1 MRRTITL
8 HNLGV
13 RDVRQLAL
21 FCEIPSLSLGIMK
34 KMSSPFLTSPVMAT
48 ALITAVVVVA
58 IAVIVLAS
66 NFTIANAQPLPLP
79 LEQQQQQQQQLE
91 EQQVEEE
98 EEESDGEG
106 GLTATL
112 NGDSFRRGDTITVS
126 GSVEEREPSS
136 FVGIEVIDPQSK
148 IVERAVSA
156 VTADN
161 TFTYSFVAGG
171 QQEEQFDI
179 DEPMVTSGNYRMVL
193 TYFLPDD
200 PPDDMEQV
208 ELVFEYN
215 AISDAPPEA
224 AAVTT
229 SSQQPAAAAIE
240 STTTLFQSA
249 NDSFSVQV
257 PDGWII
263 QDVDNT
269 GSALSQE
276 ATQGYGILAQLCP
289 EEEEEQEEQQGAVP
303 TTLPNLDGSGAEDTS
318 SCEDS
323 ENDVIHI
330 VRYPDL
336 DNRLQPANNVT
347 TTSSNSITTDD
358 NILLYNLDK
367 LREVGYMDIEIVNS
381 TDMTVN
387 LTNPQTNQT
396 ITTVPAKTVEMTYT
410 STIAPNEARSGY
422 LISTATDMTPPN
434 LGTTKGYTIF
444 YEGSSVSAAEL
455 ALGFGS
461 LRPLPPGAGQILD
474 SFELIIAP
482 EVAQALAEQEA
493 IQAAETAEGGEDGD
507 DGGAGEEEGDDGGA
521 GDDEGDDGGAG
532 DDEGDDGVAGDDEG
546 DDGGAGDDEGDDGGD
561 GDD

>member
-1 MRRTITL
+1 M
-8 HNLGV
+8 
-13 RDVRQLAL
+13 
-21 FCEIPSLSLGIMK
+21 
-34 KMSSPFLTSPVMAT
+34 KMSSPLLTSPAMAT
-48 ALITAVVVVA
+48 ALITAVVVVVA

-66 NFTIANAQPLPLP
+66 NFTIANAQLLPLP
-79 LEQQQQQQQQLE
+79 LEEQQQQQQQLE

-98 EEESDGEG
+98 EESDGEG
-106 GLTATL
+106 GLTAAL

-215 AISDAPPEA
+215 AISDAPPRGA
-224 AAVTT
+224 AAAAT

-240 STTTLFQSA
+240 STTTLYQSA

-269 GSALSQE
+269 GSASSQE

-289 EEEEEQEEQQGAVP
+289 EEEEEQEEQQGAAAA
-303 TTLPNLDGSGAEDTS
+303 TTLPNLDGSGGEDTS
-318 SCEDS
+318 SCEGS

-336 DNRLQPANNVT
+336 DNRLQAANNVT
-347 TTSSNSITTDD
+347 ANSSSNSITT
-358 NILLYNLDK
+358 N
-367 LREVGYMDIEIVNS
+367 
-381 TDMTVN
+381 
-387 LTNPQTNQT
+387 
-396 ITTVPAKTVEMTYT
+396 
-410 STIAPNEARSGY
+410 
-422 LISTATDMTPPN
+422 
-434 LGTTKGYTIF
+434 
-444 YEGSSVSAAEL
+444 
-455 ALGFGS
+455 
-461 LRPLPPGAGQILD
+461 
-474 SFELIIAP
+474 
-482 EVAQALAEQEA
+482 
-493 IQAAETAEGGEDGD
+493 
-507 DGGAGEEEGDDGGA
+507 
-521 GDDEGDDGGAG
+521 
-532 DDEGDDGVAGDDEG
+532 
-546 DDGGAGDDEGDDGGD
+546 
-561 GDD
+561 

>member
-1 MRRTITL
+1 
-8 HNLGV
+8 
-13 RDVRQLAL
+13 
-21 FCEIPSLSLGIMK
+21 MK
-34 KMSSPFLTSPVMAT
+34 KMSSPLLTSPAMT
-48 ALITAVVVVA
+48 IALITAVVA
-58 IAVIVLAS
+58 ITIIVLTS
-66 NFTIANAQPLPLP
+66 NFTIANAQLPLL
-79 LEQQQQQQQQLE
+79 LEEEQQQQQLE
-91 EQQVEEE
+91 EQQQQVE
-98 EEESDGEG
+98 SYGGG
-106 GLTATL
+106 GLTAAL

-193 TYFLPDD
+193 TYFLPGD

-215 AISDAPPEA
+215 AISDAPPEGA

-229 SSQQPAAAAIE
+229 SSQQPAAATIE

-289 EEEEEQEEQQGAVP
+289 EEEEQEEQQGAAP
-303 TTLPNLDGSGAEDTS
+303 TTLPNLDGSGGEDMS
-318 SCEDS
+318 SCEGS

-347 TTSSNSITTDD
+347 TTSSNGIMTDD

-367 LREVGYMDIEIVNS
+367 LQEVGYMDIEIVNS

-410 STIAPNEARSGY
+410 SPIAPNEARSGY
-422 LISTATDMTPPN
+422 LISTATDVTPPN

-493 IQAAETAEGGEDGD
+493 AQAAETAEGGEDDGN
-507 DGGAGEEEGDDGGA
+507 DGGAGDDEGDDGGA

-532 DDEGDDGVAGDDEG
+532 DDEGDDGGAGDDEG
-546 DDGGAGDDEGDDGGD
+546 DDGGAGDDEGDDGGA
-561 GDD
+561 GDDEGDDGGAGDDEGDDGGAGDDEG

>member
-1 MRRTITL
+1 MTI
-8 HNLGV
+8 
-13 RDVRQLAL
+13 
-21 FCEIPSLSLGIMK
+21 
-34 KMSSPFLTSPVMAT
+34 
-48 ALITAVVVVA
+48 ALITAIVA
-58 IAVIVLAS
+58 AITIIVLTS
-66 NFTIANAQPLPLP
+66 NFTIANAQILPLP
-79 LEQQQQQQQQLE
+79 LEEEQQQQLE

-98 EEESDGEG
+98 SSDGGG

-148 IVERAVSA
+148 IVEHAVSA

-161 TFTYSFVAGG
+161 TFTYSFVAGE
-171 QQEEQFDI
+171 QEEEEQLDI

-193 TYFLPDD
+193 TYFLPGD
-200 PPDDMEQV
+200 PVDDMEQV

-215 AISDAPPEA
+215 AISDAPPRGA

-229 SSQQPAAAAIE
+229 SSQQPAIE

-257 PDGWII
+257 PQGWII

-289 EEEEEQEEQQGAVP
+289 EEEEEQEEQQGAAP
-303 TTLPNLDGSGAEDTS
+303 TTLPNLDGSGGEDMS
-318 SCEDS
+318 SCEGS

-336 DNRLQPANNVT
+336 DNRLQPTNNVT
-347 TTSSNSITTDD
+347 TTSSNSIMTDD

-367 LREVGYMDIEIVNS
+367 LQEVGYMDIEIVNS

-410 STIAPNEARSGY
+410 SPIAPNEARSGY
-422 LISTATDMTPPN
+422 LISTATDVTPPN

-493 IQAAETAEGGEDGD
+493 TQAAETAEGGEDDGD
-507 DGGAGEEEGDDGGA
+507 DGGAGDDEGDDGGA

-532 DDEGDDGVAGDDEG
+532 DDEGDDG
-546 DDGGAGDDEGDDGGD
+546 GAGDDEEDT
-561 GDD
+561 

>member
-1 MRRTITL
+1 
-8 HNLGV
+8 
-13 RDVRQLAL
+13 
-21 FCEIPSLSLGIMK
+21 MK
-34 KMSSPFLTSPVMAT
+34 KMSSPLLTSPAMT
-48 ALITAVVVVA
+48 IALITAVVA
-58 IAVIVLAS
+58 ITIIVLTS
-66 NFTIANAQPLPLP
+66 NFTIANAQLPLL
-79 LEQQQQQQQQLE
+79 LEEEQQQQQLE
-91 EQQVEEE
+91 EQQQQVE
-98 EEESDGEG
+98 SYGGGG

-126 GSVEEREPSS
+126 GSVEEREASS

-193 TYFLPDD
+193 TYFAPGD
-200 PPDDMEQV
+200 PPDDTEQV

-215 AISDAPPEA
+215 AISDAPPRGA

-229 SSQQPAAAAIE
+229 SSQQPAAATIE

-303 TTLPNLDGSGAEDTS
+303 TTLPNLDGSGGEDMS
-318 SCEDS
+318 SCEGS

-347 TTSSNSITTDD
+347 TTSSNGIMTDD

-367 LREVGYMDIEIVNS
+367 LQEVGYMDIEIVNS
-381 TDMTVN
+381 TDM
-387 LTNPQTNQT
+387 
-396 ITTVPAKTVEMTYT
+396 K
-410 STIAPNEARSGY
+410 
-422 LISTATDMTPPN
+422 
-434 LGTTKGYTIF
+434 
-444 YEGSSVSAAEL
+444 
-455 ALGFGS
+455 
-461 LRPLPPGAGQILD
+461 
-474 SFELIIAP
+474 
-482 EVAQALAEQEA
+482 
-493 IQAAETAEGGEDGD
+493 
-507 DGGAGEEEGDDGGA
+507 
-521 GDDEGDDGGAG
+521 
-532 DDEGDDGVAGDDEG
+532 
-546 DDGGAGDDEGDDGGD
+546 
-561 GDD
+561 

>member
-1 MRRTITL
+1 MRRTTTL

-21 FCEIPSLSLGIMK
+21 FCSEREFIFEPKHMK
-34 KMSSPFLTSPVMAT
+34 KMSSPFLTSPAMT
-48 ALITAVVVVA
+48 IALITAVVVAVGA
-58 IAVIVLAS
+58 LAVIVLAS

-79 LEQQQQQQQQLE
+79 LEEQQQQLE
-91 EQQVEEE
+91 EQQVEE

-229 SSQQPAAAAIE
+229 SSQSADIE
-240 STTTLFQSA
+240 S
-249 NDSFSVQV
+249 
-257 PDGWII
+257 
-263 QDVDNT
+263 
-269 GSALSQE
+269 
-276 ATQGYGILAQLCP
+276 
-289 EEEEEQEEQQGAVP
+289 
-303 TTLPNLDGSGAEDTS
+303 
-318 SCEDS
+318 
-323 ENDVIHI
+323 
-330 VRYPDL
+330 
-336 DNRLQPANNVT
+336 
-347 TTSSNSITTDD
+347 
-358 NILLYNLDK
+358 
-367 LREVGYMDIEIVNS
+367 
-381 TDMTVN
+381 
-387 LTNPQTNQT
+387 
-396 ITTVPAKTVEMTYT
+396 
-410 STIAPNEARSGY
+410 
-422 LISTATDMTPPN
+422 
-434 LGTTKGYTIF
+434 
-444 YEGSSVSAAEL
+444 
-455 ALGFGS
+455 
-461 LRPLPPGAGQILD
+461 
-474 SFELIIAP
+474 
-482 EVAQALAEQEA
+482 
-493 IQAAETAEGGEDGD
+493 
-507 DGGAGEEEGDDGGA
+507 
-521 GDDEGDDGGAG
+521 
-532 DDEGDDGVAGDDEG
+532 
-546 DDGGAGDDEGDDGGD
+546 
-561 GDD
+561 

>member
-1 MRRTITL
+1 M
-8 HNLGV
+8 
-13 RDVRQLAL
+13 
-21 FCEIPSLSLGIMK
+21 
-34 KMSSPFLTSPVMAT
+34 KMSSPLLTSPAMAT
-48 ALITAVVVVA
+48 ALITAVVVA

-66 NFTIANAQPLPLP
+66 NFTIANAQLLPLP
-79 LEQQQQQQQQLE
+79 LEEQQQQQQQQLE

-98 EEESDGEG
+98 ESDGGG

-126 GSVEEREPSS
+126 GSVEEREASS

-193 TYFLPDD
+193 TYFLPGD

-215 AISDAPPEA
+215 AISDTISDTAAPPRGA

-229 SSQQPAAAAIE
+229 SSQQPAAAAID
-240 STTTLFQSA
+240 STTTFFQSA

-257 PDGWII
+257 PQGWII
-263 QDVDNT
+263 QDVNNT
-269 GSALSQE
+269 GSALLEE

-289 EEEEEQEEQQGAVP
+289 EEEEEQQGAVP
-303 TTLPNLDGSGAEDTS
+303 TTLPNAGGSGRGDDTS
-318 SCEDS
+318 SCEGS
-323 ENDVIHI
+323 ENYVIRI

-336 DNRLQPANNVT
+336 DTRFKAANNVT
-347 TTSSNSITTDD
+347 TNSNNNSSVTND
-358 NILLYNLDK
+358 NILSYHLQK
-367 LREVGYMDIEIVNS
+367 LQEIDYRGIQIVNS
-381 TDMTVN
+381 ADTTVN

-396 ITTVPAKTVEMTYT
+396 IATVPAKFVEMTY
-410 STIAPNEARSGY
+410 STAIAPNETRSGY
-422 LISTATDMTPPN
+422 LISTATNATAPD
-434 LGTTKGYTIF
+434 LGITKGYTMF
-444 YEGSSVSAAEL
+444 YEGGSVSAAEPTI
-455 ALGFGS
+455 GFGS
-461 LRPLPPGAGQILD
+461 LRQLPPAVKQVFD
-474 SFELIIAP
+474 SFELIAAP

-493 IQAAETAEGGEDGD
+493 AETGEGGDGGENDGD
-507 DGGAGEEEGDDGGA
+507 DIDDLLLFWN
-521 GDDEGDDGGAG
+521 
-532 DDEGDDGVAGDDEG
+532 VP
-546 DDGGAGDDEGDDGGD
+546 
-561 GDD
+561 

>member
-1 MRRTITL
+1 M
-8 HNLGV
+8 
-13 RDVRQLAL
+13 
-21 FCEIPSLSLGIMK
+21 
-34 KMSSPFLTSPVMAT
+34 KMSSPLLTSPAMAT
-48 ALITAVVVVA
+48 ALITAVVVA
-58 IAVIVLAS
+58 ITIIVLDS
-66 NFTIANAQPLPLP
+66 NFTIANAQLLPLP
-79 LEQQQQQQQQLE
+79 LEEQQQQQQQQQLE

-98 EEESDGEG
+98 SSDGG

-171 QQEEQFDI
+171 QEEEEEQFDI

-193 TYFLPDD
+193 TYLLPGD
-200 PPDDMEQV
+200 PLDDMEQV

-224 AAVTT
+224 AVTT
-229 SSQQPAAAAIE
+229 SSQPADIE

-289 EEEEEQEEQQGAVP
+289 EEEEEEQEEEQGAAT
-303 TTLPNLDGSGAEDTS
+303 TTLPNLDGSGGEDTS
-318 SCEDS
+318 SCEGS

-336 DNRLQPANNVT
+336 DNRLQLANNVT
-347 TTSSNSITTDD
+347 TTSSNSITTND

-396 ITTVPAKTVEMTYT
+396 IATVPAKTVEMTYT
-410 STIAPNEARSGY
+410 SPIAPNEARSGY
-422 LISTATDMTPPN
+422 LISTATDVTPPN

-493 IQAAETAEGGEDGD
+493 AQAAETAEGGD
-507 DGGAGEEEGDDGGA
+507 DEGDDGGA

-532 DDEGDDGVAGDDEG
+532 DDEEDT
-546 DDGGAGDDEGDDGGD
+546 
-561 GDD
+561 

>member
-1 MRRTITL
+1 
-8 HNLGV
+8 
-13 RDVRQLAL
+13 
-21 FCEIPSLSLGIMK
+21 MK
-34 KMSSPFLTSPVMAT
+34 KMSSPFLTSPVMAI
-48 ALITAVVVVA
+48 ALITAVVVAVAA

-66 NFTIANAQPLPLP
+66 NFTIANAQLLPLP
-79 LEQQQQQQQQLE
+79 LEEQQQQQQQQLE

-98 EEESDGEG
+98 EESDGGG

-229 SSQQPAAAAIE
+229 SSQSADIE

-269 GSALSQE
+269 GSASSQE
-276 ATQGYGILAQLCP
+276 ATQDYGILAQLCP
-289 EEEEEQEEQQGAVP
+289 EEEEEQEEQQGAA
-303 TTLPNLDGSGAEDTS
+303 TLPNLDGSGGEDTS
-318 SCEDS
+318 SCEGS

-336 DNRLQPANNVT
+336 DNRLQAANNVT
-347 TTSSNSITTDD
+347 TTSNNSITTND

-396 ITTVPAKTVEMTYT
+396 IATVPAKTVEMTYT
-410 STIAPNEARSGY
+410 SPIAPNEARSGY
-422 LISTATDMTPPN
+422 LISTATDVTPPN

-493 IQAAETAEGGEDGD
+493 AQAAETAEGGEDDGN
-507 DGGAGEEEGDDGGA
+507 DGGAGDDEGDDGGA

-532 DDEGDDGVAGDDEG
+532 DDEGDDGGAGDDEG
-546 DDGGAGDDEGDDGGD
+546 DDGGAGDDEEDT
-561 GDD
+561 